1 MIVALADRDPEHSV
15 DKDRNVH
22 PTVFDIPIEIED
34 PHKTKMHAAVQ
45 SLEAGSTLEGIM
57 AAEDEVAAL
66 AHQIRTGREK
76 RDFLNGFAQD
86 PAGFIN
92 RWMASQARDLDIVL
106 GNEIGL
112 PGTNG
117 GLVREEDLRRSDLFR
132 MPWVSLGRLCTKM
145 RSLIPRPR
153 ISGRRSCYRQGGYP
167 CCTGSRGGQGD
178 GEKTR
183 SSENERSP
191 WRPPLRQGGR

>member
-1 MIVALADRDPEHSV
+1 M
-15 DKDRNVH
+15 H

-34 PHKTKMHAAVQ
+34 PHKSKMHTAVQ
-45 SLEAGSTLEGIM
+45 SLESGPTLEGIM

-76 RDFLNGFAQD
+76 RDFLTGFAED

-117 GLVREEDLRRSDLFR
+117 GMVREEDLRRSDLFR
-132 MPWVSLGRLCTKM
+132 MPWVSRRLG
-145 RSLIPRPR
+145 
-153 ISGRRSCYRQGGYP
+153 
-167 CCTGSRGGQGD
+167 
-178 GEKTR
+178 TR
-183 SSENERSP
+183 TCRD
-191 WRPPLRQGGR
+191 RVMY

>member
-1 MIVALADRDPEHSV
+1 MIFSV
-15 DKDRNVH
+15 DKARNIH

-34 PHKTKMHAAVQ
+34 PHKSKMHTAVQ
-45 SLEAGSTLEGIM
+45 SLESGPILEGIM

-86 PAGFIN
+86 PARFIN
-92 RWMASQARDLDIVL
+92 RWMAGQARDLDVIL

-132 MPWVSLGRLCTKM
+132 MPWVWIVVL
-145 RSLIPRPR
+145 P
-153 ISGRRSCYRQGGYP
+153 
-167 CCTGSRGGQGD
+167 
-178 GEKTR
+178 TR
-183 SSENERSP
+183 FN
-191 WRPPLRQGGR
+191 

>member
-1 MIVALADRDPEHSV
+1 V

-132 MPWVSLGRLCTKM
+132 MPWVSLG
-145 RSLIPRPR
+145 S
-153 ISGRRSCYRQGGYP
+153 
-167 CCTGSRGGQGD
+167 
-178 GEKTR
+178 R
-183 SSENERSP
+183 SSMRDKPISDSLSSGLRSKK
-191 WRPPLRQGGR
+191 LL